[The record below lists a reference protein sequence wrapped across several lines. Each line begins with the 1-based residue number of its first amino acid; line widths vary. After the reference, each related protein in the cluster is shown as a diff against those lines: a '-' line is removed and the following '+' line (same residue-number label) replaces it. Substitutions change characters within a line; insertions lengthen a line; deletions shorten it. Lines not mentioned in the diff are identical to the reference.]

1 MARKTWRI
9 NLQLDADLEPI
20 VRQAAGARN
29 MTVTAYIN
37 QVLIEHA
44 PVDMDSGYAEAKDA
58 LKRLQQ
64 QRQDQGQQGE

>member
-29 MTVTAYIN
+29 LTVTAYIN

-44 PVDMDSGYAEAKDA
+44 PADMDSGYAEAKDA
-58 LKRLQQ
+58 LKRLRQQ
-64 QRQDQGQQGE
+64 QDQGQQGE